1 MIRRI
6 FFTIIALMTAY
17 SLSGQ
22 EKIQDVLR
30 SIETNNTSL
39 AALRAGMEADQLAN
53 RTDIYLSDPEVGFNY
68 LWGHPSPI
76 GNRID
81 VSVSQTLDLPT
92 IAGMKGKVAD
102 RKNDMLRWEYESQRI
117 NTLSEAKLL
126 LIDMIYYNRMR
137 QELGLRQQTIDS
149 IAMAEKRK
157 LDAGNGTIV
166 DYNGVQLEHMAIV
179 AEIQEIETERK
190 ATLATLRQMNGGKA
204 ISFDCAD
211 YEEIV
216 LPIDFDS
223 WYAESERKNPVLAYV
238 KSEIEKSKQ
247 EVSLSRSLN
256 LPSLT
261 VGYMLEKTQGEHY
274 QGISLGLSI
283 PLWNTRNK
291 VKQAKAAVAA
301 AEARQ
306 EDAKIQFYGQLN
318 ILYQRVVGLNESAR
332 TYRKALT
339 DANSSQYLK
348 RALDVGEI
356 SVLDYLRQASLYY
369 QFVDKA
375 MSAERD
381 LRRSY
386 AELTAYEL

>member
-1 MIRRI
+1 MTRRI
-6 FFTIIALMTAY
+6 FFTMIALMAAY

-22 EKIQDVLR
+22 ERMQEVLR

-53 RTDIYLSDPEVGFNY
+53 RTDIYLSDPEVGFDY

-76 GNRID
+76 GNRIN

-137 QELGLRQQTIDS
+137 QELGVRQQTIDS

-157 LDAGNGTIV
+157 LDAGSGTIV
-166 DYNGVQLEHMAIV
+166 DYNGVQLEQIAIA

-190 ATLATLRQMNGGKA
+190 ATLATLQQMNGGKA
-204 ISFDCAD
+204 ITFDCAD

-238 KSEIEKSKQ
+238 RSEIEKSKQ

-261 VGYMLEKTQGEHY
+261 VGYMLEKTQEEQY

-283 PLWNTRNK
+283 PLWNTRNR

-381 LRRSY
+381 LRKSY

>member
-1 MIRRI
+1 MIRKV
-6 FFTIIALMTAY
+6 FFTIIALMAAY
-17 SLSGQ
+17 PLSGQ
-22 EKIQDVLR
+22 EKMQEVLR
-30 SIETNNTSL
+30 SIESNNTSL

-53 RTDIYLSDPEVGFNY
+53 RTDIYLSDPEVGFDY

-76 GNRID
+76 GNRIN

-92 IAGMKGKVAD
+92 IAGMKRKVAD

-137 QELGLRQQTIDS
+137 QELGVRQQTIDS

-157 LDAGNGTIV
+157 LDAGSGTIV
-166 DYNGVQLEHMAIV
+166 DYNGVQLEQIAIA

-190 ATLATLRQMNGGKA
+190 ATLATLQQMNGGKA
-204 ISFDCAD
+204 ITFDCTD

-238 KSEIEKSKQ
+238 RSEIEKSKQ

-261 VGYMLEKTQGEHY
+261 VGYMLEKTQEEQY

-283 PLWNTRNK
+283 PLWNTRNR

-318 ILYQRVVGLNESAR
+318 ILYQRVIGLNESAR

-339 DANSSQYLK
+339 DANSSLYLK

-381 LRRSY
+381 LRKSY

>member
-1 MIRRI
+1 MIRKV
-6 FFTIIALMTAY
+6 FFTIIALMAAY
-17 SLSGQ
+17 PLSGQ
-22 EKIQDVLR
+22 DKMQEVLR
-30 SIETNNTSL
+30 SIESNNTSL
-39 AALRAGMEADQLAN
+39 AALRAGIEADQLAN
-53 RTDIYLSDPEVGFNY
+53 RTDIYLSDPEVGFDY

-92 IAGMKGKVAD
+92 ISGMKGKVAD
-102 RKNDMLRWEYESQRI
+102 RKNEMLRWEYESQRI
-117 NTLSEAKLL
+117 NTLTQAKLL

-137 QELGLRQQTIDS
+137 QELCLRQQTIDS
-149 IAMAEKRK
+149 IATAEKRK
-157 LDAGNGTIV
+157 LDGGTGTIV
-166 DYNGVQLEHMAIV
+166 DYNGVQLEQIAIA

-190 ATLATLRQMNGGKA
+190 ATLATLEQMNGGKEV
-204 ISFDCAD
+204 SFDCAE

-238 KSEIEKSKQ
+238 RSEIEMNKQ
-247 EVSLSRSLN
+247 QVSLSRSLN
-256 LPSLT
+256 LPSLS

-283 PLWNTRNK
+283 PLWSTRNR

-318 ILYQRVVGLNESAR
+318 ILYQRVLGLNESAL

-339 DANSSQYLK
+339 EADNSQYLK

-356 SVLDYLRQASLYY
+356 SVLDYLRQASIYY
-369 QFVDKA
+369 QFIDKA

-381 LRRSY
+381 LHKSH
-386 AELTAYEL
+386 AELTSYTL